1 MKGLSNRFMT
11 ISSLIMLLTSFLG
24 NSDSSV
30 VSCCVCFNKKN
41 SGWQAIAEMQSAKS
55 VFASIPWLI
64 LINYKALYFPSLLSI
79 STFSLVFPRSLPL
92 LPNHVFLSVPWDS
105 GLLFSETPFSGGCS
119 PAELRRRWWVWLES
133 LMPLQCIHL
142 LFGCGAGTVIAVTAV
157 REKNK

>member
-30 VSCCVCFNKKN
+30 VSLCVCFNKN

-92 LPNHVFLSVPWDS
+92 LPNHVFLSVP
-105 GLLFSETPFSGGCS
+105 
-119 PAELRRRWWVWLES
+119 
-133 LMPLQCIHL
+133 
-142 LFGCGAGTVIAVTAV
+142 
-157 REKNK
+157 